1 MRGDSQD
8 HWGCGVTKDEKRLR
22 KQCKKLYKWCRK
34 HGIERVDI
42 YVNATDGFGHAFVP
56 DGGPSY
62 FGRVADE

>member
-1 MRGDSQD
+1 
-8 HWGCGVTKDEKRLR
+8 VNEDEKRLR
-22 KQCKKLYKWCRK
+22 KQCKKLYKWCKK

-62 FGRVADE
+62 FGRVTDE